1 MDNEFAVVVG
11 ILTTQEI
18 NVTREGACFI
28 GEGDAPNASELDA
41 GISMGGVVALEE
53 LFVHELHGVSF
64 GEVGAVSVPSRTDE
78 G

>member
-1 MDNEFAVVVG
+1 MVVG
-11 ILTTQEI
+11 ILTAQEI
-18 NVTREGACFI
+18 NVPREGACFL
-28 GEGDAPNASELDA
+28 GESDIPNARELDA

-53 LFVHELHGVSF
+53 LLVQELHGVSL